1 MIATLLKLRPGLA
14 SCLVLIALATG
25 ATAAAQEIP
34 LKQQFVADLQN
45 ALRANDKNWLAGHMR
60 YPVRYY
66 GMRTMLI
73 RNKAWL
79 VQNYKSVIGA
89 RLRTAVL
96 AQDPGN
102 VFDNWQGLMVGEGNH
117 NIWVRNA
124 GDGLHEHYEIIT
136 INDSE

>member
-1 MIATLLKLRPGLA
+1 MIATLLKSRPGLA
-14 SCLVLIALATG
+14 SCLVLIAIATG
-25 ATAAAQEIP
+25 APAAAQEIP

-66 GMRTMLI
+66 GKRTMLI

-79 VQNYKSVIGA
+79 ANNYKSVIGA
-89 RLRTAVL
+89 KLCTAVL

-102 VFDNWQGLMVGEGNH
+102 VFENWQGLMVGEGNH
-117 NIWVRNA
+117 NIWVRNT
-124 GDGLHEHYEIIT
+124 GDGSHEHYEIIT
-136 INDSE
+136 INDPE